1 MLPPQLALEWKA
13 WILLNGL
20 PAIVATLG
28 FLLVPSFAFRF
39 GWNVTP
45 RASGILMGVG
55 FLMRAAMYVQQ
66 FTATHY
72 QEMRW
77 LHWGNV
83 VFAAVLLGVTCVWG
97 DAFHWRRFIAIA
109 WLFLYIEEPV
119 WMLTLLPQSEAAI
132 AGQAVLPG
140 GAINLFLK
148 AGLFVEAVIGL
159 VYGVGV
165 FFIRRFPNLL
175 SWQPDEVSARILAG
189 WYLSYAVWAPTLA
202 LASSFGE
209 SRGGILVNI
218 VWLVSTVLALLIW
231 RKDFDLSH
239 RATRAML
246 LVSAAL
252 AVWLSIGVLI
262 Q

>member
-1 MLPPQLALEWKA
+1 
-13 WILLNGL
+13 
-20 PAIVATLG
+20 
-28 FLLVPSFAFRF
+28 
-39 GWNVTP
+39 
-45 RASGILMGVG
+45 
-55 FLMRAAMYVQQ
+55 
-66 FTATHY
+66 
-72 QEMRW
+72 
-77 LHWGNV
+77 
-83 VFAAVLLGVTCVWG
+83 
-97 DAFHWRRFIAIA
+97 
-109 WLFLYIEEPV
+109 
-119 WMLTLLPQSEAAI
+119 MLTLLPQSEAAI